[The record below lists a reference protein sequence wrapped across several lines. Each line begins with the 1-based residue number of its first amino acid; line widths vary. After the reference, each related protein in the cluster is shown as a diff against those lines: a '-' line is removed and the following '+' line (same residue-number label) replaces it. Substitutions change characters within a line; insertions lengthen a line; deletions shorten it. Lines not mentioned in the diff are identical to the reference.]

1 MFAASRPTDGWLGY
15 LGGFGFV
22 KIKVMAAYKVL
33 QDVEAEDKLLG
44 PMTAR
49 QLLYAGLASA
59 LLFVGYLVADKTNW
73 WVMTIFAIPAL
84 PFIYL
89 AAPLGR
95 DQPNDIWLLA
105 RLNYLIRPRKRTW
118 QKDGA
123 SQRVV
128 IKAKTG
134 KAEPEIPGDSDEV
147 VDSRLK
153 RLANTLDT
161 RTNQFEFPAG
171 ETIAIGQPVVDP
183 YLSEEHPTAGR
194 FDFLLNRYQN
204 QAQAQLQAQVQIQ
217 SGQIQTWAPTTPQPP
232 ISQSAAISQLA
243 ATDDLKIATIAGL
256 ANQPPTQTN
265 Y

>member
-1 MFAASRPTDGWLGY
+1 
-15 LGGFGFV
+15 
-22 KIKVMAAYKVL
+22 MAAYKVL

-73 WVMTIFAIPAL
+73 WVMTIFTIPAL
-84 PFIYL
+84 PFVYL

-95 DQPNDIWLLA
+95 DQPNDVWLLA
-105 RLNYLIRPRKRTW
+105 RLNYLIKPRKRTW

-128 IKAKTG
+128 IKARTG
-134 KAEPEIPGDSDEV
+134 KAEPETRGDSDEV

-153 RLANTLDT
+153 RLAGTLDS
-161 RTNQFEFPAG
+161 RTNQFGPPTG

-194 FDFLLNRYQN
+194 FDFLLDRYQN
-204 QAQAQLQAQVQIQ
+204 QAQAQLQAQVQ
-217 SGQIQTWAPTTPQPP
+217 SGQSQTWAPTTPQPP
-232 ISQSAAISQLA
+232 VSQSATISQLA

-256 ANQPPTQTN
+256 ANQPTAQPDYRPNQN
-265 Y
+265 